1 VSDSFNQEA
10 REREEQPENKTRA
23 RYATE
28 EAYQRAL
35 ESKRRYEKR
44 RVAKIAKKR
53 LARRNRENHAKA
65 VRNDREAEFGKIVTK
80 LKFDVGLSQDAIYA
94 LLGGL
99 VTNAEIAR
107 WCSKAK
113 KKR

>member
-1 VSDSFNQEA
+1 MSDSFNQEA
-10 REREEQPENKTRA
+10 RTREAQPENKTRS

-35 ESKRRYEKR
+35 ESKRRYERR

-53 LARRNRENHAKA
+53 LARRNRENLAKA

-80 LKFDVGLSQDAIYA
+80 LKFEVGLSQEAIYE

-99 VTNAEIAR
+99 VTKSEITR
-107 WCSKAK
+107 WCAKAS